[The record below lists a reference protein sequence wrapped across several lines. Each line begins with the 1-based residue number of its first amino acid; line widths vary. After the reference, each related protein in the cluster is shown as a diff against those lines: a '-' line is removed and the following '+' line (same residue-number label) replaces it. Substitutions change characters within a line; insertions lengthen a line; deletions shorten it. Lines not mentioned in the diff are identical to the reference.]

1 MADNITYTYVDSIQ
15 TRFFNSFVNL
25 TKANPTAY
33 PAISSV
39 RHEYNDTSL
48 GGSNVPVLTAVYIYD
63 QWAFR
68 VASLSGFS
76 TAGGL
81 QTPFGPV

>member
-1 MADNITYTYVDSIQ
+1 MADNITYTYVDSFQ
-15 TRFFNSFVNL
+15 TRILNCFVNL

-39 RHEYNDTSL
+39 KYEYNDTAL

-81 QTPFGPV
+81 QTPYGP

>member
-1 MADNITYTYVDSIQ
+1 MADNITYTNVDNIQ
-15 TRFFNSFVNL
+15 TRFFNCFVNL

-39 RHEYNDTSL
+39 RYEYNDTSV
-48 GGSNVPVLTAVYIYD
+48 GGTGVAVLTAVYIYD

-76 TAGGL
+76 TSGGL
-81 QTPFGPV
+81 QTPYGP